1 LIVIP
6 LPTIPPATKQQLR
19 HFGLTL
25 GLLLPLMFSLIWP
38 WLHQTVSPTWPI
50 LLGSLFVAMGLI
62 APKRLQQPYKLWML
76 LGYGLGW
83 INSHLILGLIYLVVL
98 QPIAITMRL
107 LGHDP
112 LRRSFKPALDSY
124 RESCADKTVNLER
137 PF

>member
-1 LIVIP
+1 VIP

-38 WLHQTVSPTWPI
+38 WLHQTASPTWPV

-62 APKRLQQPYKLWML
+62 APKRLQQPYRLWML
-76 LGYGLGW
+76 LGHGLGW

-124 RESCADKTVNLER
+124 RESCTDKTVNLER

>member
-1 LIVIP
+1 MS
-6 LPTIPPATKQQLR
+6 LPTISQTSKQQLR
-19 HFGLTL
+19 HFGLML
-25 GLLLPLMFSLIWP
+25 GLLLPLVFSLIWP
-38 WLHQTVSPTWPI
+38 WLHQTASPTWPI

-62 APKRLQQPYKLWML
+62 APKQLQQPYKLWML
-76 LGYGLGW
+76 LGHGLGW

-112 LRRSFKPALDSY
+112 LRQELRPDLESY
-124 RESCADKTVNLER
+124 RENCEVKTVNLNR

>member
-1 LIVIP
+1 MIS
-6 LPTIPPATKQQLR
+6 LPTIPQTSKQQLR

-25 GLLLPLMFSLIWP
+25 GLLLPLVFSLIWP
-38 WLHQTVSPTWPI
+38 WLHQTASPTWPI

-62 APKRLQQPYKLWML
+62 APQHLQQPYKLWML
-76 LGYGLGW
+76 LGHSLGW

-112 LRRSFKPALDSY
+112 LRRSFKPQLDSY
-124 RESCADKTVNLER
+124 RESCVDKTVNLER